1 MKKSILATTLA
12 LSLSLGIN
20 PFASAEAQTDQE
32 VMKKNILLCITGS
45 SLNLMILSMKQDD
58 DERIMKILRSG
69 YCKFYNGSPD
79 DLTQVSS
86 YERNIGGHDQTVIRV
101 LTRGS
106 MQTLSTIEFLYDN
119 FKNN

>member
-12 LSLSLGIN
+12 LSLSLGLS
-20 PFASAEAQTDQE
+20 PFASAEEQSDQE

-58 DERIMKILRSG
+58 DVRIMKLLRSG
-69 YCKFYNGSPD
+69 YCKFYEGKPE

-86 YERNIGGHDQTVIRV
+86 YERNIGGLDQTVIRV
-101 LTRGS
+101 MTRGS
-106 MQTLSTIEFLYDN
+106 IDTLSTIEFLYDN
-119 FKNN
+119 FKGN